1 MSLSLIMAFHEIM
14 KFREKV
20 VRYKAADSW
29 VGIIIIFEQ
38 GWI

>member
-1 MSLSLIMAFHEIM
+1 MAFHEIM